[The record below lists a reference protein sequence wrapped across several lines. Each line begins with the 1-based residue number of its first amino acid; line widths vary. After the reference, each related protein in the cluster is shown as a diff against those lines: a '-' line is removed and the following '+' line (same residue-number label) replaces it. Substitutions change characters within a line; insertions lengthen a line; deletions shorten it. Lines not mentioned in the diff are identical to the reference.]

1 MIWHSEKLGSDQLGI
16 KDKREKSRT
25 FVKMAATTTL
35 SLRNFLEKQKQ
46 KQQQK
51 INHVLLETP
60 EQQHVFFVDF
70 EQVLNGRNNGRG
82 GQSAYYP
89 QRNVFHRVLD

>member
-1 MIWHSEKLGSDQLGI
+1 
-16 KDKREKSRT
+16 
-25 FVKMAATTTL
+25 MAATTTL

-60 EQQHVFFVDF
+60 EQPHVFFVDF

-89 QRNVFHRVLD
+89 QRNVFHRVFD

>member
-89 QRNVFHRVLD
+89 QRNVFHRVFD

>member
-1 MIWHSEKLGSDQLGI
+1 
-16 KDKREKSRT
+16 
-25 FVKMAATTTL
+25 MAATTTL

-46 KQQQK
+46 KQQK

-89 QRNVFHRVLD
+89 QRNVFHRVFD